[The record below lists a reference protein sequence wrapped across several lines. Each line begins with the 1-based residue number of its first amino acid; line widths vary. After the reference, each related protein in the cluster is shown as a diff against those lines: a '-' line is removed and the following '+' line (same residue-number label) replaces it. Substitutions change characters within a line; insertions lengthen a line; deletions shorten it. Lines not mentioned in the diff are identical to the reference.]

1 MIVLS
6 ENLHLNVALL
16 KRNVPNL
23 TTAARAVGLRSATVS
38 NLCTGKIPVGR
49 AEVKTLVALADLA
62 KCTLDELIIR
72 SDVFHKIETGIKVF
86 DLFAPLV
93 QGGTT
98 GLVAR
103 TNMGQLVV
111 VAEVFNRLSKRGY
124 QTVFLQTISDYPNIE
139 DIRSTADHV
148 FRNIEDLIEWLR
160 IIDDKEKVVLA
171 TDRSV
176 VLSGDLYTLR
186 DRMKEAEFP
195 PLTTLLFDPSGEV
208 VDEEDPYGPL
218 DTLWQFDMDLVARKI
233 YPSVNPVL
241 STSIILEDAL
251 VDSNHLTVQRR
262 AKKYLRRYREVRT
275 LVNEIGLNRIHKDD
289 VQHFHRGERLEAFL
303 SQPFFVAEEYTGIKG
318 ESVILQDILTG
329 IQSILDGGADDIDV
343 NELKYVGKFIKK

>member
-1 MIVLS
+1 MS

-72 SDVFHKIETGIKVF
+72 SDIFKRIETGIKVF

-111 VAEVFNRLSKRGY
+111 VAEIFDRLSKQGY
-124 QTVFLQTISDYPNIE
+124 RSIFLQTIDDYQNIQ
-139 DIRSTADHV
+139 DVRSTADHV
-148 FRNIEDLIEWLR
+148 FRNIDDLFDYILTVE
-160 IIDDKEKVVLA
+160 DKEKLVLA

-176 VLSGDLYTLR
+176 LLSGVLYIFR
-186 DRMKEAEFP
+186 DRMKDAGFP
-195 PLTTLLFDPSGEV
+195 PITTLLFDPSGEV

-218 DTLWQFDMDLVARKI
+218 DTLWQFDMDLVARKV

-241 STSIILEDAL
+241 STSTILEDAL
-251 VDSNHLTVQRR
+251 LDSTHLAIQRK
-262 AKKYLRRYREVRT
+262 AKKFLRRYREIRY
-275 LVNEIGLNRIHKDD
+275 LVNEIGLDRIHQDD
-289 VQHFHRGERLEAFL
+289 IQHFHRGERLEAFL
-303 SQPFFVAEEYTGIKG
+303 AQPFF
-318 ESVILQDILTG
+318 
-329 IQSILDGGADDIDV
+329 
-343 NELKYVGKFIKK
+343 FFF